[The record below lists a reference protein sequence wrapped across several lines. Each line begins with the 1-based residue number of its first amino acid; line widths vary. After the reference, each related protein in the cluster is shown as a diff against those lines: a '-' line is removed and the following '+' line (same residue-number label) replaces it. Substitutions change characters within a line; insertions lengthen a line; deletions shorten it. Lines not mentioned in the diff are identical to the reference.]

1 MRNIRFYIL
10 VAIIIFISNFSYAKI
25 HITVTNSYLKN
36 LITAIGGNKIS
47 IDSLMNGGSCIHHY
61 SFKPTELKKIINTDL
76 LIYIDKNYETFID
89 KIIPLIQ
96 RNAQILEI
104 SSIKNIKYNNSVPLG
119 YVWYDLQNI
128 ELILYEITHLL
139 SKISPNDKAYFQK
152 NYQEN
157 LEYATLLKQ
166 DLTDALGLIKKAIV
180 IDDKLSY
187 IFPNSNNIK
196 NLFFH
201 SHSLKFSDLVLL
213 NKLTTEDDTQNICLF
228 VTPESRMINNIR
240 NDIKIIKINLDSKTT
255 WYKQFRSTINQIST
269 CRN

>member
-1 MRNIRFYIL
+1 MRNIRFSIFFL
-10 VAIIIFISNFSYAKI
+10 VAIVIFISNFSHAKI

-76 LIYIDKNYETFID
+76 LIYINKNYETFIN
-89 KIIPLIQ
+89 KIIPLIK
-96 RNAQILEI
+96 NAQILEI

-119 YVWYDLQNI
+119 YMWYDLQNI

-152 NYQEN
+152 NYQKN
-157 LEYATLLKQ
+157 LEYALVLKQ
-166 DLTDALGLIKKAIV
+166 DLTDALGFIKKAIV

-196 NLFFH
+196 HLFFH

-213 NKLTTEDDTQNICLF
+213 NKLTTEDDICIF
-228 VTPESRMINNIR
+228 VTPESQSKIIIR
-240 NDIKIIKINLDSKTT
+240 NDIKIIKINLDSETT
-255 WYKQFRSTINQIST
+255 WHEQFRSIINQIST